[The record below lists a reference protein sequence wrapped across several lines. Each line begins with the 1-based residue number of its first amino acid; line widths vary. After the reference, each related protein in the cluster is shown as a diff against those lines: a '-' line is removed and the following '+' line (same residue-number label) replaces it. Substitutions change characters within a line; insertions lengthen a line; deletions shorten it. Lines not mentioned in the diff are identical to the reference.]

1 MVLESATTVN
11 RDPSAL
17 EDLCRQHTPALFPF
31 LLNLTRNEADT
42 RDLLQELFLGLA
54 RHPERLDGVRD
65 LRAFLFRSAHNL
77 ALDHLRSRA
86 SRVRAHEAA
95 GEARVDLF
103 DLPTNPDDATHA
115 EALSAALGEL
125 PADQRAVVHLK
136 LWEGMTFESIGRTL
150 EISPN
155 TAASRYRYGLEKLR
169 GLLRSLYNQLH

>member
-1 MVLESATTVN
+1 MT

-17 EDLCRQHTPALFPF
+17 EDLCREHTPALVPF

-42 RDLLQELFLGLA
+42 RDLLQELFVSLA
-54 RHPERLDGVRD
+54 RHPERLDGVREP
-65 LRAFLFRSAHNL
+65 RAFLFRSAHNL

-86 SRVRAHEAA
+86 SRSRAHEAA
-95 GEARVDLF
+95 GQARADIF
-103 DLPTNPDDATHA
+103 NLPANPDDAAHA

-169 GLLRSLYNQLH
+169 SLLRSLYNQLH